1 MPHGYQMPPPGSDKR
16 QRTCISVADVDAAQ
30 QALSA
35 AQHPRAGMQRELGMD
50 VLRVAEGHYREEE
63 RAAQNVEE
71 AINVLTRVRL
81 AMQMHALQHPE
92 AYHPAMKQ
100 EPGAQRR
107 FAQFDG
113 KHLPKYLVAPPTAP
127 LRPSAGMIPQPGLP
141 LSSSR
146 GSTSSAAIEL
156 AREHLLL
163 AQAPPNLPKYL
174 VAPPTA
180 PLRPSAGMIP
190 QPGLP
195 LSSSRGSTSSAA
207 IELAREHLLLAQAP
221 PNLHAEYVSRPDS
234 VEQQSTS
241 TESTALLSRA
251 PQDLERPAAGLL
263 QVPALDALVP
273 PVSAIAESVAKAL
286 GY

>member
-30 QALSA
+30 QALLA
-35 AQHPRAGMQRELGMD
+35 AQHLRAGMQRELGMD

-163 AQAPPNLPKYL
+163 AQAPPNL
-174 VAPPTA
+174 
-180 PLRPSAGMIP
+180 
-190 QPGLP
+190 
-195 LSSSRGSTSSAA
+195 
-207 IELAREHLLLAQAP
+207 
-221 PNLHAEYVSRPDS
+221 HAEYVSRPDS